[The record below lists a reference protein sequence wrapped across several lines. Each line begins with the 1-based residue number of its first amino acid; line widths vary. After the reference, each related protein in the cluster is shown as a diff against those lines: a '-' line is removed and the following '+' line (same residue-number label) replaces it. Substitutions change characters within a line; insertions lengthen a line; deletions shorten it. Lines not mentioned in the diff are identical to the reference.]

1 MNADAA
7 PYFPQAPQA
16 PTTRPGWGQHV
27 PPGDQQQQYARM
39 HPQMFGQ
46 PQQQQQQQQQMQMGG
61 QGMKGAPRQLPPQ
74 QQQQPPPA
82 HVENGRAAPPAQM
95 PGAETGLHKQSEG
108 KSWSA
113 AMRAKAGQASAP
125 AQPPAR
131 DHPAAAGAAPAQ
143 HQPHA
148 GVPAHHAAHQQ
159 HAHHRQHHHQQ
170 HHAQHQGQHPA
181 PHQTAVQQHPHQHP
195 SQQAMHRGMMPP
207 NNYPGYAG
215 YPPSYETSEFYPRG
229 GQKGGFPMPG
239 MMPQQQQRG
248 QQAMAQQPHGHHH
261 HHHQHHGYQQ
271 AAYQM
276 HHQEQHHAQHQLQQ
290 QQLQQQQ
297 QQAKRQQPQAPQ
309 QPQQQ
314 QQQPPQQQPQSQPAV
329 PAQPQQQPP
338 QQQQR
343 GPPPQQ
349 QQQQQPA
356 PVQQPAAR
364 PAAAAPAAAAAAA
377 AAPQQQQQQ
386 QPQLSAQA
394 AAAEILG
401 GTAKTAWKPRAKR
414 SQEDEAMA
422 AEDRKR
428 LLDMRRQEDEERK
441 KAASQVAA
449 QTASQPAAQPSQP
462 AAAAAPSGP
471 VSDRQR
477 QLQEENEKKEAER
490 RKAEAQRQK
499 EAEARRAAALKKIAE
514 DMASL
519 AESESAPRKAIADEE
534 DTAFGGILAEA
545 ESSKQKARRAQD
557 ERLAK
562 EEEEKKK
569 IALEKKT
576 VDRVSFAVQPHS
588 SCEDLGLVWTAE
600 DKFVLKKVFANS
612 VAAKHH
618 MDELTGQVCFEV
630 NDTKVASVNDVDE
643 VLSSATNVVFKFKKT
658 VICPP
663 TNVLRDLL
671 EKLDIEANLS
681 TRIVAKCE
689 DPDLALV
696 KSLHTIIS
704 KGEKAKSVTVIK
716 TLEKVGFES
725 IKNNTAIGRLDFQAL
740 CFIAAAT
747 MSEMD
752 LNIPEVLAQ
761 IKFDIKSSDNTVEV
775 DEKMYAE
782 MRKSEEQAE
791 KKKQEEQELK
801 EAEDER
807 QRKATAA
814 KMEALREQAAREEK
828 EKDEIETANGTK
840 TKKSDEKNNPDF
852 HSEWVLFYT
861 PEPGGDGTWV
871 KPKEICTVKDI
882 QSFWTMAS
890 NTPAASTLK
899 AKCSYALFRQGIE
912 PTWEDEAN
920 KNGGQWTFAI
930 DENKVDD
937 AWSAAV
943 LKVVGET
950 FTQYHSLIA
959 GITIEHKYNWR
970 LSLWLKVKDSQAN
983 QKAIFLLGKELKEP
997 LAANNYI
1004 GLNSTGKAQ
1013 MTKFVNNESQQ
1024 GGRKIANSGMFI

>member
-1 MNADAA
+1 
-7 PYFPQAPQA
+7 
-16 PTTRPGWGQHV
+16 
-27 PPGDQQQQYARM
+27 
-39 HPQMFGQ
+39 
-46 PQQQQQQQQQMQMGG
+46 MGG

-248 QQAMAQQPHGHHH
+248 QQAMAQQPH
-261 HHHQHHGYQQ
+261 
-271 AAYQM
+271 
-276 HHQEQHHAQHQLQQ
+276 
-290 QQLQQQQ
+290 
-297 QQAKRQQPQAPQ
+297 
-309 QPQQQ
+309 
-314 QQQPPQQQPQSQPAV
+314 V

-814 KMEALREQAAREEK
+814 KM
-828 EKDEIETANGTK
+828 
-840 TKKSDEKNNPDF
+840 
-852 HSEWVLFYT
+852 
-861 PEPGGDGTWV
+861 
-871 KPKEICTVKDI
+871 
-882 QSFWTMAS
+882 
-890 NTPAASTLK
+890 
-899 AKCSYALFRQGIE
+899 
-912 PTWEDEAN
+912 
-920 KNGGQWTFAI
+920 
-930 DENKVDD
+930 
-937 AWSAAV
+937 
-943 LKVVGET
+943 
-950 FTQYHSLIA
+950 
-959 GITIEHKYNWR
+959 
-970 LSLWLKVKDSQAN
+970 
-983 QKAIFLLGKELKEP
+983 
-997 LAANNYI
+997 
-1004 GLNSTGKAQ
+1004 
-1013 MTKFVNNESQQ
+1013 
-1024 GGRKIANSGMFI
+1024 